1 MQCTRLHVPR
11 MINRR
16 VTTAHNQAK
25 AARAAQELSGIK
37 FKMIACL
44 TNACLLPNTA

>member
-1 MQCTRLHVPR
+1 

-16 VTTAHNQAK
+16 VTTALNQCN
-25 AARAAQELSGIK
+25 AAGAAQELPGIK
-37 FKMIACL
+37 FNMIACL